1 VNPYRLVA
9 LAVIAMFALGY
20 ARLLIDTGIKEED
33 ERAVPADL
41 ITKAA
46 CTAIAG
52 PLAEALEISWEPEME
67 TSGDQSVCVLA
78 SDLPADSDSDVV
90 LSTAGAV
97 FQLLR
102 WERVDS
108 DVDTSRAYMREPVV
122 CILRVDN
129 QIRAVCAR

>member
-52 PLAEALEISWEPEME
+52 PLAEALEVSWEPEME
-67 TSGDQSVCVLA
+67 TSGDQSVCALSWDVPDDSSSDDVLFTV
-78 SDLPADSDSDVV
+78 D
-90 LSTAGAV
+90 AV
-97 FQLLR
+97 FRLLR
-102 WERVDS
+102 WEQLDAEGETGRKYVRAPVICSFHVDE
-108 DVDTSRAYMREPVV
+108 RIE
-122 CILRVDN
+122 
-129 QIRAVCAR
+129 AVCHR